1 MKHIIEHFKKLSSQ
15 HKRKLLQDLSDEY
28 DLSINLD
35 LISSLKRQL
44 SESQQ
49 KLGEANSY
57 IAELEA
63 QLDAKSKDQFWSSLS
78 KIERESYREK
88 IAAEVLYISIKNQR
102 DLWMENFRAKQ
113 ENYNS
118 LFESFIILTREN
130 EELKIQINNYEKNIN
145 SGSTD

>member
-1 MKHIIEHFKKLSSQ
+1 MKHIIEHFRKLNPQ
-15 HKRKLLQDLSDEY
+15 HKRQLLQELSDEY

-57 IAELEA
+57 ISELEA
-63 QLDAKSKDQFWSSLS
+63 QLDVKSVDEFWQSLS

-88 IAAEVLYISIKNQR
+88 IAAEFLYINIKNQR

-113 ENYNS
+113 KNYDS
-118 LFESFIILTREN
+118 LFESFMKLTREN
-130 EELKIQINNYEKNIN
+130 EELKNKINNYEKNIN
-145 SGSTD
+145 SGSSD

>member
-1 MKHIIEHFKKLSSQ
+1 MKHIIEHFKKLNRQ
-15 HKRKLLQDLSDEY
+15 HKRQLLQDLSDEY

-57 IAELEA
+57 ITELES
-63 QLDAKSKDQFWSSLS
+63 QLATKSVDEFWQSLS
-78 KIERESYREK
+78 KVERESYREK
-88 IAAEVLYISIKNQR
+88 IAAEFLYVNIKNQR
-102 DLWMENFRAKQ
+102 DKWMENFRAKQ
-113 ENYNS
+113 KSYNS
-118 LFESFIILTREN
+118 LFESFIILMREN
-130 EELKIQINNYEKNIN
+130 EELKNKVNNYEKNIN

>member
-1 MKHIIEHFKKLSSQ
+1 MKHIIEYFRKLNPQ
-15 HKRKLLQDLSDEY
+15 HKRQLLQELSDEY

-35 LISSLKRQL
+35 LISSLKKQL

-57 IAELEA
+57 ISELEA
-63 QLDAKSKDQFWSSLS
+63 QLDAKSIDEFWQSLS

-88 IAAEVLYISIKNQR
+88 IAAEFLYINIKNQR

-113 ENYNS
+113 KNYDS
-118 LFESFIILTREN
+118 LFESFMKLTREN
-130 EELKIQINNYEKNIN
+130 EELKNKINNYEKNIN
-145 SGSTD
+145 RGTTD

>member
-1 MKHIIEHFKKLSSQ
+1 MKHIIEHFKKLNAQ
-15 HKRKLLQDLSDEY
+15 HKRQLLQELSDVY

-57 IAELEA
+57 IAELEE
-63 QLDAKSKDQFWSSLS
+63 QLDAKSKNQFWSSLS

-102 DLWMENFRAKQ
+102 DKWMENFRAKQ

-118 LFESFIILTREN
+118 LFESFIILSREN
-130 EELKIQINNYEKNIN
+130 EELKIQIDNYEKNIN

>member
-1 MKHIIEHFKKLSSQ
+1 MKQIIEHFKKLNRQ
-15 HKRKLLQDLSDEY
+15 HKRQLLQDLSDEY

-57 IAELEA
+57 ISELEA
-63 QLDAKSKDQFWSSLS
+63 QLDAKSVDEFWQSLS
-78 KIERESYREK
+78 KIERKTYREK
-88 IAAEVLYISIKNQR
+88 IAAEFLYINIKNQR

-113 ENYNS
+113 KNYDS

-130 EELKIQINNYEKNIN
+130 EELKNKINNYEKNIN

>member
-1 MKHIIEHFKKLSSQ
+1 MKHIIEHFRKLNPQ
-15 HKRKLLQDLSDEY
+15 HKRQLLQELSDEY

-57 IAELEA
+57 ISELEA
-63 QLDAKSKDQFWSSLS
+63 QLDAKSREQFWSSLS

-88 IAAEVLYISIKNQR
+88 IAAEFLYTNIKNQR
-102 DLWMENFRAKQ
+102 DLWIENFRSKQ
-113 ENYNS
+113 KNYDS
-118 LFESFIILTREN
+118 LFESFMKLTREN
-130 EELKIQINNYEKNIN
+130 EELKNKIDNYEKNIN
-145 SGSTD
+145 SGSID

>member
-1 MKHIIEHFKKLSSQ
+1 MKRIIEYFKKLSPQ
-15 HKRKLLQDLSDEY
+15 YKRQLLQDLSDEY

-57 IAELEA
+57 ILELEA

-88 IAAEVLYISIKNQR
+88 IAAEVLYTSIKNQR
-102 DLWMENFRAKQ
+102 DLWMENFRTKQ
-113 ENYNS
+113 KNYNS
-118 LFESFIILTREN
+118 LFESFIILSREN
-130 EELKIQINNYEKNIN
+130 EELKIRINNYEKNIN

>member
-1 MKHIIEHFKKLSSQ
+1 MKQIIEHFRKLNRQ
-15 HKRKLLQDLSDEY
+15 HKRQLLQDLSDEY

-57 IAELEA
+57 ISELEA
-63 QLDAKSKDQFWSSLS
+63 QLDAKSIDEFWQSLS
-78 KIERESYREK
+78 KIERETYREK
-88 IAAEVLYISIKNQR
+88 IAAEFLYINIKNQL
-102 DLWMENFRAKQ
+102 DKWMENFRAKQ
-113 ENYNS
+113 KNYDS

-130 EELKIQINNYEKNIN
+130 EELKIQINNY
-145 SGSTD
+145 

>member
-1 MKHIIEHFKKLSSQ
+1 MKHIVEYFKKLNPQ
-15 HKRKLLQDLSDEY
+15 HKRQLLQELSDEY

-57 IAELEA
+57 ISELEA
-63 QLDAKSKDQFWSSLS
+63 QLDAKSVDEFWQSLS

-88 IAAEVLYISIKNQR
+88 IAAEFLYINIKNQR
-102 DLWMENFRAKQ
+102 DKWMENFRAKQ
-113 ENYNS
+113 ESYNS
-118 LFESFIILTREN
+118 LFGSFIILTREN
-130 EELKIQINNYEKNIN
+130 EELKIQISNYEKNIN

>member
-1 MKHIIEHFKKLSSQ
+1 MKHIIEYFKKLNPQ
-15 HKRKLLQDLSDEY
+15 HKRQLLQELSDVY

-57 IAELEA
+57 ISELEE
-63 QLDAKSKDQFWSSLS
+63 QLDAKSVDEFWQSLS
-78 KIERESYREK
+78 KIERETYREK
-88 IAAEVLYISIKNQR
+88 IAAEFLYINIKNQR
-102 DLWMENFRAKQ
+102 DKWIENFKAKQ

>member
-1 MKHIIEHFKKLSSQ
+1 MKRIIEYFKKLSPQ
-15 HKRKLLQDLSDEY
+15 HKRQLLQKLSDEY

-57 IAELEA
+57 ISELEE
-63 QLDAKSKDQFWSSLS
+63 QLDAKSKNQFWLSLS
-78 KIERESYREK
+78 KVERESYREK
-88 IAAEVLYISIKNQR
+88 IAAEFLYINIKNQR
-102 DLWMENFRAKQ
+102 DKWMENFRTKQ

-145 SGSTD
+145 SGPTD

>member
-1 MKHIIEHFKKLSSQ
+1 MKQIIEHFRKLSPQ
-15 HKRKLLQDLSDEY
+15 HKRQLLQDLSDEY

-63 QLDAKSKDQFWSSLS
+63 QLDARSADEFWQNLS
-78 KIERESYREK
+78 KIERETYREK
-88 IAAEVLYISIKNQR
+88 IAAEFLYINIKNR
-102 DLWMENFRAKQ
+102 LDKCMKNFTAKQ
-113 ENYNS
+113 KNYDS
-118 LFESFIILTREN
+118 LFESFIILTKEN
-130 EELKIQINNYEKNIN
+130 EELKNKISNYEKNIN

>member
-1 MKHIIEHFKKLSSQ
+1 MKHIIEHFRKLNPQ
-15 HKRKLLQDLSDEY
+15 HKRQLLQELSDEY

-57 IAELEA
+57 ISELEA
-63 QLDAKSKDQFWSSLS
+63 QLDAKSVDEFWQSLS

-88 IAAEVLYISIKNQR
+88 IAAEFLYINIKNQR

-113 ENYNS
+113 KNYNS
-118 LFESFIILTREN
+118 LFESFIILSREN

>member
-1 MKHIIEHFKKLSSQ
+1 MKHIIEHFRKLNPQ
-15 HKRKLLQDLSDEY
+15 HKRQLLQELSDEY

-35 LISSLKRQL
+35 LISSLKKQL

-57 IAELEA
+57 ISELEA

-88 IAAEVLYISIKNQR
+88 IAAEFLYINIKNQR

-113 ENYNS
+113 KNYDS

-130 EELKIQINNYEKNIN
+130 EELKNKINNYEKNIN

>member
-1 MKHIIEHFKKLSSQ
+1 MKQIIEHFRKLNRQ
-15 HKRKLLQDLSDEY
+15 HKRQLLQDLSDEY

-63 QLDAKSKDQFWSSLS
+63 QLDAKSVEEFWQSLS
-78 KIERESYREK
+78 KIERETYREK
-88 IAAEVLYISIKNQR
+88 IAAEFLYINIKNQR
-102 DLWMENFRAKQ
+102 DKWMENFRAKQ
-113 ENYNS
+113 KNYNS
-118 LFESFIILTREN
+118 LFESFIILSREN

-145 SGSTD
+145 SGPTD

>member
-1 MKHIIEHFKKLSSQ
+1 MKQIIEHFRKLSRQ
-15 HKRKLLQDLSDEY
+15 HKRQLLQDLSDEY

-57 IAELEA
+57 ISELEE
-63 QLDAKSKDQFWSSLS
+63 QLDTKSIDEFWQSLS

-88 IAAEVLYISIKNQR
+88 IAAEFLYTNIKNQR
-102 DLWMENFRAKQ
+102 DKWVENFRAKQ
-113 ENYNS
+113 KNYDS
-118 LFESFIILTREN
+118 LFESFIILTKEN
-130 EELKIQINNYEKNIN
+130 EELKNKISNYEKNIN

>member
-1 MKHIIEHFKKLSSQ
+1 MKHIIEHFKKLNRQ
-15 HKRKLLQDLSDEY
+15 HKRQLLQDLSDEY

-57 IAELEA
+57 ITELES
-63 QLDAKSKDQFWSSLS
+63 QLDTKSVDEFWQSLS

-88 IAAEVLYISIKNQR
+88 IAAEFLYINIKNQR
-102 DLWMENFRAKQ
+102 DKWMENFRAKQ
-113 ENYNS
+113 KNYDS

-130 EELKIQINNYEKNIN
+130 EELKNKVNNYEKNIN
-145 SGSTD
+145 SGSID

>member
-1 MKHIIEHFKKLSSQ
+1 MKRIIEYFKKLSPQ
-15 HKRKLLQDLSDEY
+15 YKRQLLQELSDEY

-49 KLGEANSY
+49 KLGEANAY
-57 IAELEA
+57 ITELEE
-63 QLDAKSKDQFWSSLS
+63 QLDAKSVDEFWQSLS
-78 KIERESYREK
+78 KIERETYREK
-88 IAAEVLYISIKNQR
+88 IAAEFLYINIKNQR
-102 DLWMENFRAKQ
+102 DKWMENFRAKQ
-113 ENYNS
+113 KNYDS

-145 SGSTD
+145 SGTTD

>member
-1 MKHIIEHFKKLSSQ
+1 MKRIIEYFKKLSPQ
-15 HKRKLLQDLSDEY
+15 HKRQLLQELSDEY

-57 IAELEA
+57 ISELEA
-63 QLDAKSKDQFWSSLS
+63 QLDTKSVDEFWQSLS

-88 IAAEVLYISIKNQR
+88 IAAEFLYINIKNQR
-102 DLWMENFRAKQ
+102 DKWMENFRAKQ
-113 ENYNS
+113 ESYNS
-118 LFESFIILTREN
+118 LFESFIILSREN
-130 EELKIQINNYEKNIN
+130 KELKIQINNYEKNIN

>member
-1 MKHIIEHFKKLSSQ
+1 MKHIIEHFRKLNPQ
-15 HKRKLLQDLSDEY
+15 HKRQLLQELSDEY

-57 IAELEA
+57 ISELEA
-63 QLDAKSKDQFWSSLS
+63 QLDAKSVDEFWQSLS

-88 IAAEVLYISIKNQR
+88 IAAEFLYINIKNQR
-102 DLWMENFRAKQ
+102 DKWMENFRAKQ
-113 ENYNS
+113 KNYDS

-130 EELKIQINNYEKNIN
+130 EELKIQISNYEKNIN

>member
-1 MKHIIEHFKKLSSQ
+1 MKQIIEHFRKLNRQ
-15 HKRKLLQDLSDEY
+15 HKRQLLQDLSDEY

-57 IAELEA
+57 ISELEA
-63 QLDAKSKDQFWSSLS
+63 QLDAKSIDEFWQSLS

-88 IAAEVLYISIKNQR
+88 IAAEFLYTNIKNQR
-102 DLWMENFRAKQ
+102 DKWVENFRAKQ
-113 ENYNS
+113 KNYDS
-118 LFESFIILTREN
+118 LFESFIILTKEN
-130 EELKIQINNYEKNIN
+130 EELKNKISNYEKNIN

>member
-1 MKHIIEHFKKLSSQ
+1 M
-15 HKRKLLQDLSDEY
+15 Y

-49 KLGEANSY
+49 KLEEANSY

-88 IAAEVLYISIKNQR
+88 IAAEVLYINIKNQR
-102 DLWMENFRAKQ
+102 DKWMENFRVKQ
-113 ENYNS
+113 ENYNF
-118 LFESFIILTREN
+118 LFESFIILSREN

>member
-1 MKHIIEHFKKLSSQ
+1 MNISENLIPQ
-15 HKRKLLQDLSDEY
+15 HKRQLLQELSDEY

-57 IAELEA
+57 ISELEA
-63 QLDAKSKDQFWSSLS
+63 QLDVKSVDEFWQSLS

-88 IAAEVLYISIKNQR
+88 IAAEFLYINIKNQR

-113 ENYNS
+113 KNYNS
-118 LFESFIILTREN
+118 LFESFIILSREN
-130 EELKIQINNYEKNIN
+130 EELKNRINNYEKNIN

>member
-1 MKHIIEHFKKLSSQ
+1 MKKIIEHFKTLNPQ

-57 IAELEA
+57 ISELEA
-63 QLDAKSKDQFWSSLS
+63 QLDSKSVDEFWQSLS

-88 IAAEVLYISIKNQR
+88 IAAEFLYINIKNQR
-102 DLWMENFRAKQ
+102 DKWMENFRAKQ
-113 ENYNS
+113 KNYNS

>member
-1 MKHIIEHFKKLSSQ
+1 MKRIIEYFKKLSPQ
-15 HKRKLLQDLSDEY
+15 HKRQLLQELSDVY

-102 DLWMENFRAKQ
+102 DKWMENFRAKQ

-145 SGSTD
+145 SRSTD

>member
-1 MKHIIEHFKKLSSQ
+1 MKHIIEHFKKLNAQ
-15 HKRKLLQDLSDEY
+15 HKRQLLQELSDVY

-57 IAELEA
+57 ISELEE
-63 QLDAKSKDQFWSSLS
+63 QLDAKSVDEFWQSLS

-88 IAAEVLYISIKNQR
+88 IAAEFLYINIKNQR
-102 DLWMENFRAKQ
+102 DKWMENFRAKQ

-118 LFESFIILTREN
+118 LFESFLILTREN

-145 SGSTD
+145 SGPTD

>member
-1 MKHIIEHFKKLSSQ
+1 MKHIIEHFKKLNAQ
-15 HKRKLLQDLSDEY
+15 HKRQLLQELSDVY

-102 DLWMENFRAKQ
+102 DLWMENFRTKQ
-113 ENYNS
+113 KNYNS
-118 LFESFIILTREN
+118 LFESFIILSREN

>member
-1 MKHIIEHFKKLSSQ
+1 MKQIIEHFRKLNRQ
-15 HKRKLLQDLSDEY
+15 HKRQLLQDLSDEY

-57 IAELEA
+57 ISELEA
-63 QLDAKSKDQFWSSLS
+63 QLDTKSVDEFWQSLS
-78 KIERESYREK
+78 KIERETYREK
-88 IAAEVLYISIKNQR
+88 IAAEFLYINIKNQR

-113 ENYNS
+113 KNYNS
-118 LFESFIILTREN
+118 LFESFIILTKEN
-130 EELKIQINNYEKNIN
+130 EELKNKISNYEKNIN

>member
-1 MKHIIEHFKKLSSQ
+1 MKQIIEHFRKLNRQ
-15 HKRKLLQDLSDEY
+15 HKRQLLQDLSDEY

-49 KLGEANSY
+49 KLGEANAY
-57 IAELEA
+57 ITELEE

-88 IAAEVLYISIKNQR
+88 IAAEVLYINIKNQR
-102 DLWMENFRAKQ
+102 DLWIKNFRAKQ

-145 SGSTD
+145 SGATD

>member
-1 MKHIIEHFKKLSSQ
+1 MKHIIEHFKKLNAQ
-15 HKRKLLQDLSDEY
+15 HKRQLLQELSDVY

-113 ENYNS
+113 KNYNS
-118 LFESFIILTREN
+118 LFESFIILSREN

>member
-1 MKHIIEHFKKLSSQ
+1 MKHIIEHFRKLNPQ
-15 HKRKLLQDLSDEY
+15 HKRQLLQELSDEY

-57 IAELEA
+57 ISELEE
-63 QLDAKSKDQFWSSLS
+63 QLDAKSKNQFWSSLS

-88 IAAEVLYISIKNQR
+88 IAAEFLYINIKNQR
-102 DLWMENFRAKQ
+102 DKWMENFRAKQ

-118 LFESFIILTREN
+118 LFESFIILSREN

>member
-1 MKHIIEHFKKLSSQ
+1 MNISENLIPQ
-15 HKRKLLQDLSDEY
+15 YKRQLLQELSDEY

-57 IAELEA
+57 IAELEE
-63 QLDAKSKDQFWSSLS
+63 QLDAKSKNQFWSSLS

-88 IAAEVLYISIKNQR
+88 IAAEFLYINIKNQR

-113 ENYNS
+113 KSYDS
-118 LFESFIILTREN
+118 LFESFMKLTREN
-130 EELKIQINNYEKNIN
+130 EELKNKINNYEKNIN

>member
-1 MKHIIEHFKKLSSQ
+1 MKKIIEHFKTLNPQ

-57 IAELEA
+57 ISELEA
-63 QLDAKSKDQFWSSLS
+63 QLDAKSVDEFWQSLS

-88 IAAEVLYISIKNQR
+88 IAAEFLYINIKNQR

-113 ENYNS
+113 KNYDS
-118 LFESFIILTREN
+118 LFESFIILSREN

>member
-1 MKHIIEHFKKLSSQ
+1 MKHIIEHFKKLNAQ
-15 HKRKLLQDLSDEY
+15 HKRQLLQELSDVY

-88 IAAEVLYISIKNQR
+88 IAAEILYISIKNQR
-102 DLWMENFRAKQ
+102 DLWMENFRTKQ
-113 ENYNS
+113 KNYNS
-118 LFESFIILTREN
+118 LFESFIILSREN

>member
-1 MKHIIEHFKKLSSQ
+1 MKQIIEHFRKLNRQ
-15 HKRKLLQDLSDEY
+15 HKRQLLQDLSDEY

-57 IAELEA
+57 ISELEA
-63 QLDAKSKDQFWSSLS
+63 QLDAKSIDKFWQSLS

-88 IAAEVLYISIKNQR
+88 IAAEFLYINIKNQR
-102 DLWMENFRAKQ
+102 DLWVENFRAKQ
-113 ENYNS
+113 KNYDS
-118 LFESFIILTREN
+118 LFESFMKLTREN
-130 EELKIQINNYEKNIN
+130 EELKIQISNYEKNIN

>member
-1 MKHIIEHFKKLSSQ
+1 MKHIIEHFRKLSPQ
-15 HKRKLLQDLSDEY
+15 HKRQLLQDLSDEY

-57 IAELEA
+57 ISELEA
-63 QLDAKSKDQFWSSLS
+63 QLDAKSVEKFWQSLS
-78 KIERESYREK
+78 KIERETYREK
-88 IAAEVLYISIKNQR
+88 IAAEFLYINIKNQR
-102 DLWMENFRAKQ
+102 DKWMENFRAKQ
-113 ENYNS
+113 KNYDS

>member
-1 MKHIIEHFKKLSSQ
+1 MKQIIEHFRKLSRQ
-15 HKRKLLQDLSDEY
+15 HKRQLLQDLSDEY

-57 IAELEA
+57 ISELEA
-63 QLDAKSKDQFWSSLS
+63 QLDTKSVDEFWSSLS

-88 IAAEVLYISIKNQR
+88 IAAEFLYTNIKNQR
-102 DLWMENFRAKQ
+102 DKWMENFRAKQ
-113 ENYNS
+113 KNYDS
-118 LFESFIILTREN
+118 LFESFIILTKEN
-130 EELKIQINNYEKNIN
+130 EELKNKINNYEKNIN
-145 SGSTD
+145 SGSID